1 MEHIPVIGWVVIGFI
16 AMLVFIAIVLLTKKG
31 VDLSVGDKKLS
42 IGKINKRLDDNI
54 EDEELRKTLFKRSI
68 AIDEH
73 LNADLRK
80 TVRRLDGNIR
90 TLLEPFFSSFLPVLI
105 VEGIIKDEL
114 NERLDYNNIREKL
127 SSAERADYL
136 YDIVRDI
143 GHAFSAFVLHLL
155 KTQKEEKLPEWAD
168 IKQPIEKLI
177 SEWEKE
183 VVALLIKHIEEK
195 TAMYEA
201 AQTQFK
207 TKEYIKTSIAYPLEK
222 NKKYLQELRG

>member
-1 MEHIPVIGWVVIGFI
+1 MEHIPVIGWAVIGFI
-16 AMLVFIAIVLLTKKG
+16 ATLIFIAIMRFTAKG

-80 TVRRLDGNIR
+80 TVRRLDGKIR
-90 TLLEPFFSSFLPVLI
+90 SLLEPFFSSFLSVLI

-136 YDIVRDI
+136 YEIVKDI
-143 GHAFSAFVLHLL
+143 GHAFSAFVLQLL

-168 IKQPIEKLI
+168 LKPSIEQLI

-183 VVALLIKHIEEK
+183 VTTLLIRHIEEK
-195 TAMYEA
+195 ASMYEA

-207 TKEYIKTSIAYPLEK
+207 TKEYIKTSIIYPLEK
-222 NKKYLQELRG
+222 NQKYLQELRG